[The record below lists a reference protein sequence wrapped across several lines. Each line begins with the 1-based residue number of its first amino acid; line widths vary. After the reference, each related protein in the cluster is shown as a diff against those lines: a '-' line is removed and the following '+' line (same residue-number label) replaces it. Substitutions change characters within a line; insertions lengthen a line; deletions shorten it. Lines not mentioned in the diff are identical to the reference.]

1 MLASQQIRWG
11 RILLGGVFIELAMLS
26 ILVPVNLVSER
37 TAYYLVPI
45 LAFATAVVFGQW
57 AARPLQGRFVLH
69 GVLVAAFASLIY
81 VTLTTVAGAAVPLL
95 IHLSHGVRLLGGAA
109 GGAFAA
115 RQAMS
120 NQGERRVTSTA

>member
-26 ILVPVNLVSER
+26 ILVPVNLASER

-45 LAFATAVVFGQW
+45 LAFATAFVFGQW
-57 AARPLQGRFVLH
+57 AARPLQSRFVLH
-69 GVLVAAFASLIY
+69 GVLVAAVASLIY
-81 VTLTTVAGAAVPLL
+81 VTLTTIAGAAVPLL
-95 IHLSHGVRLLGGAA
+95 FHLSHGVRLLGGAA

-115 RQAMS
+115 REAMS